1 MIVFSKFLE
10 ATLNVIKNDDLQYD
24 ISLYKKNA
32 IVAYELNY
40 ITIKTLKRYFLF
52 CYVPRL
58 TRFMYSFE
66 KRLRTFKYKI
76 LKKYT
81 IAS

>member
-10 ATLNVIKNDDLQYD
+10 VTLNLIKNDDLPYD
-24 ISLYKKNA
+24 ISLYKKDA
-32 IVAYELNY
+32 IVAYKLNY
-40 ITIKTLKRYFLF
+40 ITRKTLKRYFLF

-66 KRLRTFKYKI
+66 KRLRTLKYKI

-81 IAS
+81 SAS

>member
-1 MIVFSKFLE
+1 MIVFSNFLDVI
-10 ATLNVIKNDDLQYD
+10 LNLIKNDDFQYD
-24 ISLYKKNA
+24 ISSYKKDA
-32 IVAYELNY
+32 IIAYKLNY
-40 ITIKTLKRYFLF
+40 ITRKTLKRYLLF
-52 CYVPRL
+52 CYEPRL

-81 IAS
+81 SAS

>member
-10 ATLNVIKNDDLQYD
+10 ATLDLIKTDDFPYD
-24 ISLYKKNA
+24 ISLHKKDAITAYK
-32 IVAYELNY
+32 LNY
-40 ITIKTLKRYFLF
+40 ITRKTLKRYFLF

-58 TRFMYSFE
+58 TRFMYSFK
-66 KRLRTFKYKI
+66 KRLRTLKYKI

-81 IAS
+81 SAS

>member
-1 MIVFSKFLE
+1 MIVFSSFLE
-10 ATLNVIKNDDLQYD
+10 ATLDAIKNDDFQYD
-24 ISLYKKNA
+24 ISLYKKDT
-32 IVAYELNY
+32 IVAYQLNY
-40 ITIKTLKRYFLF
+40 ITRKTLKRYFLF

-66 KRLRTFKYKI
+66 KRLRTLKYKI

-81 IAS
+81 SAS

>member
-1 MIVFSKFLE
+1 MIVFSKFLK

-24 ISLYKKNA
+24 ISLYKKDA

-40 ITIKTLKRYFLF
+40 ITIKTLYFLF

-66 KRLRTFKYKI
+66 KRLRTFKHKI
-76 LKKYT
+76 LKKFT

>member
-24 ISLYKKNA
+24 ISLYKKDA
-32 IVAYELNY
+32 IVAYKLNY

-52 CYVPRL
+52 CYVPHL

-66 KRLRTFKYKI
+66 KRLRIFKYKI

>member
-24 ISLYKKNA
+24 ISLYKKDA
-32 IVAYELNY
+32 IAAYELNY

>member
-24 ISLYKKNA
+24 ISLYKKDA